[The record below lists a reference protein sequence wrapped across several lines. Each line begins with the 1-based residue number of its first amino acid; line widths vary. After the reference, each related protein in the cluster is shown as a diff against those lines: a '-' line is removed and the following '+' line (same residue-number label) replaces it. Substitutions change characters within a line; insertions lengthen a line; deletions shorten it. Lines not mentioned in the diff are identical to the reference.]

1 MAELLE
7 NVGFI
12 TLAVIYAAGFF
23 VLFPLSVI
31 KCAGGWNNR
40 NKILSVIIMIL
51 LNPVTVM
58 LTVIVVGARIT
69 GWLLY
74 PNFPCM
80 QDYAVYYTV
89 DGIIAAVMILLLG
102 LLCSRLLSGFFGIKD
117 RFLIAFLFQIFQLFI
132 FIMDNNAETIDINDS
147 IGWSIFSVVWN
158 IMPAVAFAFFYT
170 QIVLP
175 LSRISKNGIRA
186 DKKIFVI
193 PVSILIAVYSVIT
206 NYIGLN
212 KTSLNMAI
220 EYAYSAIVMCLVMWA
235 FAVIIRNIAATNEAI
250 EAKDEAVEA
259 QNQIKELSVE
269 VMEALAHT
277 IDAKD
282 EYTRGHS
289 VRVAEYSRM
298 IAERMKLS
306 QEECEDAYY
315 MGLLHDLGKIG
326 VPNEIINS
334 PTRLTDKQYDVIK
347 VHPVT
352 GFDILAE
359 IKTRPD
365 LVIGARWHHERY
377 DGKGYP
383 DGKSGEDIP
392 LMARIIAVADS
403 YDAMTSNRSYRKYMA
418 QEKVRSEIEKNSGT
432 QFDPIIAK
440 VMIEIIDD
448 DKDYLLHE

>member
-1 MAELLE
+1 
-7 NVGFI
+7 
-12 TLAVIYAAGFF
+12 
-23 VLFPLSVI
+23 
-31 KCAGGWNNR
+31 
-40 NKILSVIIMIL
+40 
-51 LNPVTVM
+51 
-58 LTVIVVGARIT
+58 
-69 GWLLY
+69 
-74 PNFPCM
+74 
-80 QDYAVYYTV
+80 
-89 DGIIAAVMILLLG
+89 
-102 LLCSRLLSGFFGIKD
+102 
-117 RFLIAFLFQIFQLFI
+117 
-132 FIMDNNAETIDINDS
+132 MDNNAETIDINDS

-158 IMPAVAFAFFYT
+158 IMPAVAYAFFYT

-206 NYIGLN
+206 NYYGLN

-250 EAKDEAVEA
+250 EAKDKAVEA

-334 PTRLTDKQYDVIK
+334 PTRLTDEQYDVIK
-347 VHPVT
+347 THPVT

-365 LVIGARWHHERY
+365 LVTGARWHHERY